1 MDILFQAL
9 KRKDPVNRIYV
20 DVLFLFNIFQ
30 INCINPSIRLPT
42 HKGTGKF
49 QTSLIHSASFAPAS
63 HKGLLQRNLT
73 TWPLLLILTVPFFQF
88 WLFTIIFL
96 SWNQIVTLAKNNFML
111 LMYVKWR
118 WNFLLNTTR
127 LLRCTSFFVYV
138 HCTLLNIL
146 QYFFHI
152 AVYQNIFVFLSSST

>member
-49 QTSLIHSASFAPAS
+49 QKSLIHSAIFAPARQ
-63 HKGLLQRNLT
+63 KLLLQRNLA
-73 TWPLLLILTVPFFQF
+73 TWPLLLILTVPFFSF
-88 WLFTIIFL
+88 IFL
-96 SWNQIVTLAKNNFML
+96 SWNQIVTLAKNNFIL

-138 HCTLLNIL
+138 HCTLLNII